1 MNITIIGIGL
11 IGGSLA
17 LSLRGFETHIIG
29 VDNNNKNSQEALKLN
44 LVDEILPL
52 KQAVQ
57 KANLVILAIPVD
69 AARKLLP
76 IVLDN
81 IDNKTV
87 VADMGSTKDGIC
99 SAVSNHPKRKNYVA
113 THPIAG
119 TENSGP
125 SAAFSGL
132 FKDKTTI
139 ICEKEKSAN
148 FAISMIEKMFNLL
161 EMKVIYMAADEHDR
175 HIAYVS
181 HISHITSFVLG
192 LTVLGIEKDENK
204 IFNMA
209 GSGFASTV
217 RLAKSS
223 PDMWTP
229 IFEQNAESISVALET
244 YINNLKSFKN
254 IIDKKD
260 TKQARKLMLQANDI
274 RRILAGI
281 E

>member
-52 KQAVQ
+52 EQAVK

-99 SAVSNHPKRKNYVA
+99 SAVSNHLKRKNYVA

-148 FAISMIEKMFNLL
+148 FAISMIEKMFSLL
-161 EMKVIYMAADEHDR
+161 EMKVIYMAAGEHDR

-192 LTVLGIEKDENK
+192 ITVLGIEKDENK

-223 PDMWTP
+223 PDMWAP
-229 IFEQNAESISVALET
+229 IFEQNAESISVALEA
-244 YINNLKSFKN
+244 YINNLQSFKN

-260 TKQARKLMLQANDI
+260 TKTARKLMLEANNI

>member
-1 MNITIIGIGL
+1 MNIAIIGIGL

-29 VDNNNKNSQEALKLN
+29 VDINKKNSEEALKLN

-52 KQAVQ
+52 EQAVK

-69 AARKLLP
+69 SARKLLP

-81 IDNKTV
+81 INENTV

-99 SAVSNHPKRKNYVA
+99 SAVSNHPSRKNYVA

-132 FKDKTTI
+132 FKNKTTI
-139 ICEKEKSAN
+139 ICEKEKSAD
-148 FAISMIEKMFNLL
+148 FAINLVEKMFNLL
-161 EMKVIYMAADEHDR
+161 EMNIIYMQANEHDR

-192 LTVLGIEKDENK
+192 ITVLGIEKDEKK

-223 PDMWTP
+223 PDMWAP
-229 IFEQNAESISVALET
+229 IFEQNAENISVALDA
-244 YINNLKSFKN
+244 YINNLQSFKN
-254 IIDKKD
+254 IINKQD
-260 TKQARKLMLQANDI
+260 TKQARKLMKQANDI
-274 RRILAGI
+274 RRILSGI